1 MILKIHYNVYM
12 EIIVLNVVCINCSRM
27 VSLPF
32 HFFFFLFNLCD
43 NCSTL
48 ISNASSFAEGF
59 GSADVGAFV
68 LTKED

>member
-1 MILKIHYNVYM
+1 MVYM
-12 EIIVLNVVCINCSRM
+12 EIIVLNVMRINYSHM

-32 HFFFFLFNLCD
+32 PFFLFNLCD
-43 NCSTL
+43 NCYTL

-59 GSADVGAFV
+59 GSADVGAFI